1 MTALYPPSPTQVPET
16 LSAPSAAY
24 KRQAVLAVLGLLGFL
39 GLYLLLVWWLAHLV
53 WRGVHDAF
61 VAGGGAFL
69 SLLVAVPAAFLLVV
83 MVKGL
88 FAVKRFPLDHLREL
102 DPEEEPEL
110 LAFVHRVADETGAR
124 RPARI
129 FLSDRVNAAVFYD
142 AGLWNLIVP
151 TRKNLE
157 IGLGLVNVL
166 SLDEFK
172 AVVAHEFGHF
182 AQRSMGIGSWVYL
195 AQQLVGDLVSRRD
208 ALDRFLEGLSYFDL
222 RVAWVGWIMRLI
234 VWALRS
240 VVDQA
245 FRGVVML
252 NRALSRQME
261 LQADLVSVRVSGSDS
276 LCHAL
281 HRLSAADQSWTAAA
295 NFTAGEAMAGRAV
308 EDLFAVQTRL
318 IARHAEVHD
327 QPDWGCT
334 PERPAEAEAAAFRVF
349 RRRLA
354 EAPRMWATHPPNH
367 EREANAK
374 ATYIPSVAD
383 PRSAWE
389 LFADPEGTRREA
401 TRRFVARVRAAEL
414 EDGGA
419 PGGGGAGEDGEELV
433 RVELSQTLAQVDA
446 QFDRPHLQRRYQGLY
461 TSRGLTRLAAE
472 EPGLIDDP
480 GNLPREALLA
490 RIDALYPHA
499 LSEDIALIEELGEEL
514 GALEALRD
522 GFLEAPG
529 GVIVHRGRQ
538 LRRRELPEAI
548 AATRSE
554 WEAVQARIFAAFRE
568 ARGVHLACA
577 RAMGSGWEAH
587 LRGLLGLV
595 HYAEHAG
602 ADLEDAGGH
611 FRHVVQIVLADG
623 RVSKAEV
630 QRTLSSG
637 EDLQRTVQAIYA
649 ERGGVRLGAALAEL
663 LEAGS
668 WAELLPGELGLFPPS
683 QQDLA
688 TGWIGHAES
697 WVRGLGGALGRLGG
711 RSLDL
716 LVEAEAHVERC
727 FREGLDPGPAPK
739 PVPARPPQPR
749 AFTVDMERPRQKRLG
764 WWDRFQLADGPLAGA
779 ARTSAAAAVL
789 APAFFLTWSTGLA
802 TVVVYNGLQVPVEV
816 RLGDERLSLGPE
828 QHARV
833 ELPPGELMV
842 EAHTA
847 GGQRIETFGAE
858 VESAYVTPVY
868 NVARAAPL
876 VRWTA
881 TYGARSERP
890 PQFFGPERWH
900 LAQTDHVFE
909 QPPEQI
915 ETSSDGGTRTVTE
928 AVRGAGPLDLDSLV
942 TDPAERARLVAAHAR
957 FDASGSPALGEWLAA
972 VEDPDVRA
980 EIFDQRM
987 ALAPED
993 TRVHR
998 LAMDLAEPERR
1009 EALCDTWSARAADQ
1023 PASAT
1028 LAYLHARCLPEG
1040 PEEEA
1045 AWARFRTAFG
1055 EEPWARYAR
1064 FWHAWEQG
1072 ELAEATRLGE
1082 GLDELVAYQELR
1094 LPLALARLRRMQVA
1108 DAASLDLSEL
1118 EARSPILAWF
1128 LALERRDPAL
1138 AGPLAQP
1145 WWDLEDGLFEEVAA
1159 IIAEDPAV
1167 HGALTVLYGASEGAP
1182 PEAVAAALAVTP
1194 LPESLPAQVAGLALA
1209 LREGGDAARW
1219 QAGLAE
1225 LGLPETAVLAL
1236 ALEPVALAQDP
1247 ARIEAGMACLS
1258 GANLPFLHLAGVVLL
1273 GEAAPAAWRQS
1284 ARSGTFLTERPHLR
1298 PLGARTPEAPLE

>member
-1 MTALYPPSPTQVPET
+1 MTALYPPSPSEVPET

-24 KRQAVLAVLGLLGFL
+24 KRQAVLSVLGLVAFL
-39 GLYLLLVWWLAHLV
+39 GLYLLVTWWLGHLV

-61 VAGGGAFL
+61 LAGGAAL
-69 SLLVAVPAAFLLVV
+69 WSLALAVPAAFLFVV
-83 MVKGL
+83 MIKGL
-88 FAVKRFPLDHLREL
+88 FAVRRIPLAHLQEL
-102 DPEEEPEL
+102 DPEAEPEL
-110 LAFVHRVADETGAR
+110 VTFVHRVADETGAP
-124 RPARI
+124 RPARVY
-129 FLSDRVNAAVFYD
+129 LSDRVNAAVFYD
-142 AGLWNLIVP
+142 TGLWNLILP

-172 AVVAHEFGHF
+172 AVIAHEFGHF

-195 AQQLVGDLVSRRD
+195 AQQLVGDLISRRD

-222 RVAWVGWIMRLI
+222 RVAWIGWIMRLI

-240 VVDQA
+240 IMDQA
-245 FRGVVML
+245 FRVVILL

-281 HRLSAADQSWTAAA
+281 HRLSAADMGWTAAA
-295 NFTAGEAMAGRAV
+295 NFTAGEALSGRAV
-308 EDLFAVQTRL
+308 ADLFAVQTRL
-318 IARHAEVHD
+318 IERHAEVHD

-334 PERPAEAEAAAFRVF
+334 PARPEEAEAAAFRVF

-374 ATYIPSVAD
+374 ATYIPSVPD
-383 PRSAWE
+383 PRPAWA
-389 LFADPEGTRREA
+389 LFADAEATRQAA
-401 TRRFVARVRAAEL
+401 TRRFVARVRAAE
-414 EDGGA
+414 EE
-419 PGGGGAGEDGEELV
+419 AGESVQELEE
-433 RVELSQTLAQVDA
+433 VELSETLSQVDA
-446 QFDRPHLQRRYQGLY
+446 QFARPHLDRRYQGLY

-472 EPGLIDDP
+472 EPGLVDDP
-480 GNLPREALLA
+480 GNLTRDQLLA
-490 RIDALYPHA
+490 RLDALYPHS

-514 GALEALRD
+514 GALEALNE

-548 AATRSE
+548 AQTRGE

-577 RAMGSGWEAH
+577 RAMGRGWEAH

-623 RVSKAEV
+623 RVSKAEI
-630 QRTLSSG
+630 QRTLASG
-637 EDLQRTVQAIYA
+637 ADLQRTVQAIYA

-668 WAELLPGELGLFPPS
+668 WAEILPGELGLFPPS

-716 LVEAEAHVERC
+716 LVEAEEHVARC
-727 FREGLDPGPAPK
+727 FREEVDPGPAPK
-739 PVPARPPQPR
+739 PGPARPAQPR
-749 AFTVDMERPRQKRLG
+749 AFTVDKERPRQKRLG

-789 APAFFLTWSTGLA
+789 APAFLLTWTTGMA
-802 TVVVYNGLQVPVEV
+802 EVVVYNGLATPVAV
-816 RLGDERLSLGPE
+816 RLGGEEIDLGPG
-828 QHARV
+828 QSRRV
-833 ELPPGELMV
+833 ELAPGEV
-842 EAHTA
+842 D
-847 GGQRIETFGAE
+847 IETLTASGLPVESFSAE
-858 VESAYVTPVY
+858 VASAYVAPVY
-868 NVARAAPL
+868 NVAGAAPL

-881 TYGARSERP
+881 TYGARSEQP
-890 PQFFGPERWH
+890 PEFFGPERWH

-909 QPPEQI
+909 QPPERI
-915 ETSSDGGTRTVTE
+915 ETSSDGGLRTVTE
-928 AVRGAGPLDLDSLV
+928 AVRGAHPADLGELV
-942 TDPAERARLVAAHAR
+942 PDPEERARLVEAHAR
-957 FDASGSPALGEWLAA
+957 FDAVDSAALGDWLGAI
-972 VEDPDVRA
+972 EDPSRRA
-980 EIFDQRM
+980 AIFDERM
-987 ALAPED
+987 ALAPESI
-993 TRVHR
+993 RLHR
-998 LAMDLAEPERR
+998 LAMDLAPEARR
-1009 EALCDTWSARAADQ
+1009 EALCETWRARAADT

-1045 AWARFRTAFG
+1045 AWARFREDFG
-1055 EEPWARYAR
+1055 EAPWGRYAR
-1064 FWHAWEQG
+1064 FWHAWERG

-1082 GLDELVAYQELR
+1082 GLVELMDWQELR
-1094 LPLALARLRRMQVA
+1094 LPLALGRLRRMQVA
-1108 DAASLDLSEL
+1108 DPGSLDLSEL
-1118 EARSPILAWF
+1118 EARSPYLAYF

-1138 AGPLAQP
+1138 AGPQAQP
-1145 WWDLEDGLFEEVAA
+1145 WWDLEDGLFDEVAG
-1159 IIAEDPAV
+1159 IIAEDPAA
-1167 HGALTVLYGASEGAP
+1167 HGALAVLFGASEGAP
-1182 PEAVAAALAVTP
+1182 PEAVAAALAVDP
-1194 LPESLPAQVAGLALA
+1194 LPESLPARVAGLALA
-1209 LREGGDAARW
+1209 LREGSDVSRW
-1219 QAGLAE
+1219 QAALAE
-1225 LGLPETAVLAL
+1225 LGLPETQALPL
-1236 ALEPVALAQDP
+1236 ALEPVALAEEP
-1247 ARIEAGMACLS
+1247 GRIEEGMACLT
-1258 GANLPFLHLAGVVLL
+1258 GANLPFLYLAGVVIL
-1273 GEAAPAAWRQS
+1273 GEEAPTQWRRT
-1284 ARSGTFLTERPHLR
+1284 ARSGTFLVERPHLR
-1298 PLGARTPEAPLE
+1298 PVGSSGAAGVSGG